1 MPIFHGL
8 CLCDERPRA
17 VGHIKLDDRQRLVKH
32 LQALNGQRV
41 EVIVRPERSKRS
53 IKQNKWLFGCALP
66 LLAECLGYD
75 KHEHEDLHYAMVAK
89 CYGTHYDEKLGLDVP
104 NRRSSKLTTREFSDY
119 MEWFVRFAATEFGCV
134 IPLPNEVDLS
144 AYEDEDSAA

>member
-1 MPIFHGL
+1 MSTPIFHGF
-8 CLCDERPRA
+8 CRD
-17 VGHIKLDDRQRLVKH
+17 
-32 LQALNGQRV
+32 NGEIAYDAPKQYGAHADSLAGKRV
-41 EVIVRPERSKRS
+41 EVVLRRERSKRS
-53 IKQNKWLFGCALP
+53 IDQNRWLFGCALP
-66 LLAECLGYD
+66 ILAECLGYD

-144 AYEDEDSAA
+144 AYDDEVA